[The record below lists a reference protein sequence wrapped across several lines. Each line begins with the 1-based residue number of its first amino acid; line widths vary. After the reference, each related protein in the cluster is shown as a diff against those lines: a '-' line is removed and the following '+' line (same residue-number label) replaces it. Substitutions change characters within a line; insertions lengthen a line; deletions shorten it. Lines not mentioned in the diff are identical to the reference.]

1 MNFIYKIRHK
11 KSGLYL
17 KLDNI
22 LDDIGSVYT
31 SYPQNIKLNITVHL
45 SYKYEPDSF
54 ETKTDDWLIE
64 EFACI
69 LHDSHVPVEPMSI
82 TSYDSTDAAVYYP
95 SYAAGWMINI
105 PQIKINTP
113 VIITT
118 V

>member
-69 LHDSHVPVEPMSI
+69 LHECHQPTELVGVLSDENPNFHI
-82 TSYDSTDAAVYYP
+82 FSTA
-95 SYAAGWMINI
+95 
-105 PQIKINTP
+105 PQLKIKSSLVTIATG
-113 VIITT
+113 I
-118 V
+118 

>member
-69 LHDSHVPVEPMSI
+69 LHDSHVPVES
-82 TSYDSTDAAVYYP
+82 V
-95 SYAAGWMINI
+95 NI
-105 PQIKINTP
+105 DNMLTFGSSVGFATFPQFKRNQSF
-113 VIITT
+113 VITT